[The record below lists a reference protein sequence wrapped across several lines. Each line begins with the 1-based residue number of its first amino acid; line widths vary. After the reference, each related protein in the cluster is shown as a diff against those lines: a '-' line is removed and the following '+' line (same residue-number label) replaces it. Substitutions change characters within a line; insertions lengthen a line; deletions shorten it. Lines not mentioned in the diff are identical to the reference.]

1 MSASPSIVWLRD
13 DLRLGDNPALH
24 AALERDEPVVVL
36 YILEDSSD
44 GLRPVGAAGRWWLH
58 HSLDRLGDELRERGA
73 TLTLRSGSATRILP
87 DLVKE
92 TGAGAVFWNRRYGR
106 AARDLDTQVKSGL
119 HDDGVD
125 AHSFQGSLLFE
136 PWTIQTGS
144 GTPFKVF
151 TPFYRAC
158 LEQPEPRHPY
168 PKPKKIHGLATHPA
182 SDDLDDWGLLPT
194 TPDWAGGLRD
204 RWEPGESAAHE
215 RLEAFIHDDL
225 GDYDKRDFPADD
237 TSSHLSPY
245 LRWGEISPFQVWHR
259 LRGDLP
265 STAKKQAA
273 GFLREVVW
281 REFNYT
287 VLFANPDLAT
297 ANYRPE
303 FDGFPWAHA
312 SEHRHDLD
320 AWRHGRTGI
329 PMVDAGMRELWQT
342 GVMHNR
348 VRMIVASFL
357 IKNLLIDWRIGE
369 QWFWDTLVDADEAN
383 NPGNWQWVAGS
394 GADAAPYFRV
404 FNPILQGDKFDKH
417 REYVTQ
423 WVPEVDGDDYPEPIV
438 DLKESRAQAL
448 AAYDEMRTKAGLKS

>member
-1 MSASPSIVWLRD
+1 VSSPSVVWLRD

-24 AALERDEPVVVL
+24 AALERDEPVIVL
-36 YILEDSSD
+36 YILEDDSD
-44 GLRPVGAAGRWWLH
+44 GLRPLGAASRWWLH
-58 HSLDRLGDELRERGA
+58 HSLAALDADLRERGA

-87 DLVKE
+87 ELVDE

-106 AARDLDTQVKSGL
+106 AARDLDTQVKAGL

-168 PKPKKIHGLATHPA
+168 PKPASIEGPATHPA
-182 SDDLDDWGLLPT
+182 SDDLADWALLPT
-194 TPDWAGGLRD
+194 SPDWSAGLGE
-204 RWEPGESAAHE
+204 RWEPGEEAAHR
-215 RLEAFIHDDL
+215 RLAEFIRSDL

-245 LRWGEISPFQVWHR
+245 LRWGEISPFQIWHR
-259 LRGDLP
+259 MRGDLP
-265 STAKKQAA
+265 AAAKKQAA

-287 VLFANPDLAT
+287 VLFANPDLAG

-303 FDGFPWAHA
+303 FDGFPWADPDDHV
-312 SEHRHDLD
+312 HDLE
-320 AWRHGRTGI
+320 AWQQGRTGI
-329 PMVDAGMRELWQT
+329 PMVDAGMRELWRT

-383 NPGNWQWVAGS
+383 NPANWQWVAGS

-404 FNPILQGDKFDKH
+404 FNPILQGEKFDRH
-417 REYVTQ
+417 GEYVRQ
-423 WVPEVDGDDYPEPIV
+423 WVPEYGTDDYPDAIV
-438 DLKESRAQAL
+438 DLKESRGRAL
-448 AAYDEMRTKAGLKS
+448 AAYDEMRTKAGLK